1 MPKFRIVWYV
11 AIFNILIQSE
21 LKLQFN
27 SWHYDANGCSP
38 VIHSSLAQ
46 TMPLNSR
53 QVTWK
58 QWATIYKDYWWA
70 HGKIFMTKN
79 YLSANFCDKS
89 RQFTWK
95 EHFYFITTQTI
106 MSYDMSKV
114 LFSPLFS
121 TYISE
126 RIKMIFFCRIRLDL
140 KFWLDLSQ
148 QPLLLSVTMR
158 DKPDF
163 PVVPRQI
170 RLAKKY
176 TLL

>member
-1 MPKFRIVWYV
+1 
-11 AIFNILIQSE
+11 
-21 LKLQFN
+21 
-27 SWHYDANGCSP
+27 
-38 VIHSSLAQ
+38 
-46 TMPLNSR
+46 
-53 QVTWK
+53 
-58 QWATIYKDYWWA
+58 
-70 HGKIFMTKN
+70 
-79 YLSANFCDKS
+79 
-89 RQFTWK
+89 
-95 EHFYFITTQTI
+95 

-126 RIKMIFFCRIRLDL
+126 RIKMIFFCKIRLDL

-176 TLL
+176 TLLQITPSKHLVLLVTALLTEDHEGQIAGPNSSLNKPKNQDNNALGAVHILCQPKQGVRARQPFCTTIFNVDFL